1 VFAGAGDDVHVGGL
15 GEDILLG
22 GAGNDIIRGDAMD
35 EVAATYFSDDLELVD
50 MTGSDDVIIGG
61 AGIDDIATGGG
72 RDVAVTDTGDLNG
85 DGISDIDKYIDEE
98 TKRIIDDN
106 DWA

>member
-1 VFAGAGDDVHVGGL
+1 MGYDLIGDIHGEAPTLRALLEKL
-15 GEDILLG
+15 GYQD
-22 GAGNDIIRGDAMD
+22 
-35 EVAATYFSDDLELVD
+35 T
-50 MTGSDDVIIGG
+50 
-61 AGIDDIATGGG
+61 ATGGG